1 MRSALLLTL
10 YLVSHNLLSQCV
22 SFNPYFMGLPAFQ
35 ADLVDEE
42 EKTLPIV
49 FHVMHLGE
57 PVGEGSNITAQRIE
71 ETLAEVNAQFRK
83 EPGGSGDGIGVDT
96 KIDFCLA
103 QRGPDG
109 SPSNGITRHDLSGIP
124 AFVNNGIAI
133 TNTSGGAGDLEVK
146 SIACWDVAEYV
157 NVYVVPEIEGNNG
170 GGGIQGY
177 AYTGPTGNCLDGVV
191 ILANRVQVTPLR
203 RARP

>member
-57 PVGEGSNITAQRIE
+57 PVG
-71 ETLAEVNAQFRK
+71 
-83 EPGGSGDGIGVDT
+83 
-96 KIDFCLA
+96 
-103 QRGPDG
+103 
-109 SPSNGITRHDLSGIP
+109 
-124 AFVNNGIAI
+124 
-133 TNTSGGAGDLEVK
+133 
-146 SIACWDVAEYV
+146 
-157 NVYVVPEIEGNNG
+157 
-170 GGGIQGY
+170 
-177 AYTGPTGNCLDGVV
+177 
-191 ILANRVQVTPLR
+191 RVQTLQPKEYR
-203 RARP
+203 RPSPR